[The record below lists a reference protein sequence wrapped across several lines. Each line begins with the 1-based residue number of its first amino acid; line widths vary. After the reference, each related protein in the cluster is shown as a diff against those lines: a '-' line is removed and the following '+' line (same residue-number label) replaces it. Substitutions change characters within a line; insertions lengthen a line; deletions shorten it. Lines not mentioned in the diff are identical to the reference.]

1 MKKIFRIVLPILLIG
16 TLLASCSS
24 TSSEKKPDESQ
35 KIEQIDSAA
44 KSLEKSAQEL
54 EAKTK
59 KTEQEIDELL
69 KDI

>member
-1 MKKIFRIVLPILLIG
+1 MKKIFRIVIPILLVG

-44 KSLEKSAQEL
+44 KALEKSAQEL